1 MFKSQFIEMFGHE
14 KYQSIPISNAYTL
27 QMGKTPQREIVRYW
41 NSPDYR
47 WISIADMSSYKKETG
62 DTKEYISQAAVS
74 ETGIKIVPSGTVL
87 MSFKLTIGKTAI
99 TSEDIYTN
107 EAIMAF
113 IPKQSIIL
121 NSFLQSYLEFKDW
134 TEEGK
139 RAVKGVTLNK
149 ESIGNSLIIVPPLE
163 LQEQFAAFVRQS
175 DKSKLLLGKT
185 LDFSS

>member
-1 MFKSQFIEMFGHE
+1 MFGHE

-175 DKSKLLLGKT
+175 DKSKFAAAKCSNLNLW
-185 LDFSS
+185 SSSI